1 AELGR
6 IAWAPGIDSGRP
18 LAPGGALP
26 VLAGAELVRRL
37 GAAPDTPLRLMVL
50 GFDDAVPRFTY
61 RAARLVGTF
70 TTGFSEFDESW
81 ALIDRDTLD
90 ELMGSAGT
98 SGILEVAVADAGRAP
113 RIAER
118 VRGALGDDF
127 LVTDWRQLNRELFTA
142 LELQQ
147 LALFCVLG
155 LIVLV
160 STFNVASTLVVLVRE
175 RMRELGVLSALGL
188 PPGGHQAVFLAY
200 GLLLGALGAAAGV
213 ALGAGVAWVFTEF
226 ELIRFDPEMAA
237 IYFVSSVPFRVR
249 APDVAAVVGF
259 TLLVTLVA
267 CWLPARR
274 AGQVQPAAALRYE

>member
-1 AELGR
+1 
-6 IAWAPGIDSGRP
+6 
-18 LAPGGALP
+18 
-26 VLAGAELVRRL
+26 
-37 GAAPDTPLRLMVL
+37 
-50 GFDDAVPRFTY
+50 
-61 RAARLVGTF
+61 
-70 TTGFSEFDESW
+70 
-81 ALIDRDTLD
+81 
-90 ELMGSAGT
+90 MGSAGT
-98 SGILEVAVADAGRAP
+98 SGIFEVAVADAARAP

-118 VRGALGDDF
+118 VRQALGDDF
-127 LVTDWRQLNRELFTA
+127 LVTDWRHLNRELFTA

-188 PPGGHQAVFLAY
+188 PPRGHQAVFLTYAV
-200 GLLLGALGAAAGV
+200 LLGALGTAVGV

-249 APDVAAVVGF
+249 VADVAAIVGF
-259 TLLVTLVA
+259 TLLVTLLA

-274 AGQVQPAAALRYE
+274 AGQVLPAAALRYE